1 MLQRDDPDDPDD
13 LDEPPAHAA
22 SEPEP
27 PATGRTLPPV
37 VSRRAL
43 DLVAAFGLAQ
53 RNVTLT
59 ISDPALAGQLERAKA
74 EQVRAYHALLAYVA
88 ELEGRPRR

>member
-1 MLQRDDPDDPDD
+1 MRGQAPDDDARPVG
-13 LDEPPAHAA
+13 
-22 SEPEP
+22 EPEP
-27 PATGRTLPPV
+27 PLTGRSLPPV

-53 RNVTLT
+53 RNVTMT
-59 ISDPALAGQLERAKA
+59 MSDPGLAGQVAAAKA

-88 ELEGRPRR
+88 QLEGRA

>member
-1 MLQRDDPDDPDD
+1 VSANGAGEDD
-13 LDEPPAHAA
+13 ARRVA
-22 SEPEP
+22 EPEP
-27 PATGRTLPPV
+27 APTGRSLPAV

-53 RNVTLT
+53 RNVTMT
-59 ISDPALAGQLERAKA
+59 MSDPALAGQVAAAKA

-88 ELEGRPRR
+88 ELEGRA

>member
-1 MLQRDDPDDPDD
+1 MKGGAPDD
-13 LDEPPAHAA
+13 EARRVA
-22 SEPEP
+22 EPEP
-27 PATGRTLPPV
+27 ASTGRTLPAV

-53 RNVTLT
+53 RNVTMT
-59 ISDPALAGQLERAKA
+59 MADPALAEQLAAAKA

-88 ELEGRPRR
+88 ELEGRDVTRG

>member
-1 MLQRDDPDDPDD
+1 MSANGAG
-13 LDEPPAHAA
+13 DEDARPIA
-22 SEPEP
+22 EPEP
-27 PATGRTLPPV
+27 AATGRSLPAV

-53 RNVTLT
+53 RNVTMT
-59 ISDPALAGQLERAKA
+59 MSDPALVGQAAAAKA

-88 ELEGRPRR
+88 ELEGVGVTPPHLGQS

>member
-1 MLQRDDPDDPDD
+1 MTVHHPDEDDGRPV
-13 LDEPPAHAA
+13 

-27 PATGRTLPPV
+27 PPTGRTMPPA

-53 RNVTLT
+53 RNVTMT
-59 ISDPALAGQLERAKA
+59 MSDPALAGQLPAAKA
-74 EQVRAYHALLAYVA
+74 EQVRAYHALLGYLA
-88 ELEGRPRR
+88 ELEGRPAR

>member
-1 MLQRDDPDDPDD
+1 MSARGPDDA
-13 LDEPPAHAA
+13 EPRPVA
-22 SEPEP
+22 EPEP
-27 PATGRTLPPV
+27 APTGRSLPAA

-59 ISDPALAGQLERAKA
+59 MSDSALSAQVAAAKA

-88 ELEGRPRR
+88 ELEGRGVTPP

>member
-1 MLQRDDPDDPDD
+1 VIARGPG
-13 LDEPPAHAA
+13 DEDTRRVA
-22 SEPEP
+22 EPEP
-27 PATGRTLPPV
+27 APSGRALPPV

-59 ISDPALAGQLERAKA
+59 MSDPALAGQVAAAKT

-88 ELEGRPRR
+88 ALEGGEGVTEG